1 MTTTSGGGLSD
12 VSGAEHLV
20 EKAAE
25 VESQSRLLEKGQRQK
40 WLSRAGRVIA
50 SGDVE
55 VRGPLALGLHVP
67 SAQVREF
74 AQGYMVQYPLQGA
87 GVIEP
92 STLTVFFD
100 TEGALS
106 GSTQILL
113 RDLGLSS
120 AGRMTLWSNGALQR
134 DVIVDE
140 LGGVEPYSAEG
151 AAAKDEVITAQWSW
165 SKFKDC
171 LNRQGVSAWVVTAI
185 SIACGVVCA
194 VSFGTLCAACVAAAG
209 SVTATTIFYCAR
221 TS

>member
-1 MTTTSGGGLSD
+1 MSSATDGGFAD
-12 VSGAEHLV
+12 VPGAEHLV
-20 EKAAE
+20 ERAAE
-25 VESQSRLLEKGQRQK
+25 VESQSRLLDKGQRQR
-40 WLSRAGRVIA
+40 WLSRADRLIA
-50 SGDVE
+50 SGEVE
-55 VRGPLALGLHVP
+55 VHGPLGLGLHVP

-74 AQGYMVQYPLQGA
+74 AQGYMVQYQLQGSA
-87 GVIEP
+87 VVEP

-100 TEGALS
+100 KEGALS
-106 GSTQILL
+106 GATQILL

-120 AGRMTLWSNGALQR
+120 AGRLTLWSDGALQR
-134 DVIVDE
+134 DIIVDE
-140 LGGVEPYSAEG
+140 LGAVEPYSAEG

-185 SIACGVVCA
+185 SISCGVVCA